1 MTKKE
6 YAAAI
11 DMTGPFSS
19 WCIADLYEK
28 VIIEEKSI
36 KISRKSNSLFFNSF
50 KNTLN
55 ELKINIQ
62 EIKNWYVGV
71 GPGSYTGI
79 RVGASFVSGILY
91 SSQENIKI
99 TGVPSFFP
107 IAAEVSTENNGKTG
121 VVFQVTPKSL
131 LIYSVYKRGGV
142 LNSLD
147 KPLLVNEENAE
158 VLLEEYS
165 KVVTLQDLK
174 NNLLAKGALKDKIIC
189 LNSFPVRRMF
199 DKECCTNSNNIED
212 LIYIRPA
219 VTAAV
224 NAG

>member
-71 GPGSYTGI
+71 
-79 RVGASFVSGILY
+79 
-91 SSQENIKI
+91 
-99 TGVPSFFP
+99 
-107 IAAEVSTENNGKTG
+107 
-121 VVFQVTPKSL
+121 
-131 LIYSVYKRGGV
+131 
-142 LNSLD
+142 
-147 KPLLVNEENAE
+147 
-158 VLLEEYS
+158 
-165 KVVTLQDLK
+165 
-174 NNLLAKGALKDKIIC
+174 
-189 LNSFPVRRMF
+189 
-199 DKECCTNSNNIED
+199 
-212 LIYIRPA
+212 
-219 VTAAV
+219 
-224 NAG
+224 